1 MGKSVKDLFKE
12 KVASNGGQTG
22 DQLLNEMNNVY
33 RSSYT
38 SEYIAGGKAEF
49 PASEDW
55 KDFLFA
61 DPLKDSAGNIR
72 TKEDGTPILVKGI
85 AVIQDGEA
93 VKLTWTALQKDI
105 RICTKEGDTIADRD
119 GNPVRVKSS
128 GNVVNLWHS
137 LKGDIAKFMEKLAG
151 KTIEIKI
158 GRYYQ
163 KSRFNPEPTEIT
175 VPVITCS
182 EL

>member
-38 SEYIAGGKAEF
+38 SEYIAGGVAKF
-49 PASEDW
+49 PGEDW
-55 KDFLFA
+55 KDYLFS
-61 DPLKDSAGNIR
+61 DPLKDAVGNIR
-72 TKEDGTPILVKGI
+72 TKEDGTPIVVRGI
-85 AVIQDGEA
+85 GIEQGGEIA
-93 VKLTWTALQKDI
+93 KLTWTSLQKDI

-128 GNVVNLWHS
+128 GNVVDLWHS

-151 KTIEIKI
+151 KPVEIKI

-163 KSRFNPEPTEIT
+163 KSRFNPEPQEVT
-175 VPVITCS
+175 VPIITCS